1 MERELYD
8 NLMTKIKVFEKTV
21 VNIPD
26 VGKQTKHK
34 LFHIVDD
41 TEKFTLII
49 NKGGHRNPHNLTIIL
64 NSNNYKSNMIRFDV
78 NGSDHANPPNYERIP
93 TPHIHIITDEYDNG
107 GIAIPLKEIE
117 DIELI
122 DELFDSLEFF
132 MDYTNI
138 KRENV
143 IIEPNLF

>member
-1 MERELYD
+1 MEKELYD
-8 NLMTKIKVFEKTV
+8 NLMAKIKVFEKNV
-21 VNIPD
+21 VNIPG

-34 LFHIVDD
+34 LFHVIDD

-49 NKGGHRNPHNLTIIL
+49 NKGGHRNPHNLTILL
-64 NSNNYKSNMIRFDV
+64 NSINYKSSMIRFDV

-107 GIAIPLKEIE
+107 GIAIPLKEIKN
-117 DIELI
+117 IKLV
-122 DELFDSLEFF
+122 DELMDSLDFF
-132 MDYTNI
+132 MDYTKI